1 MSQKCHTDY
10 ITQNGFSQQFLNLA
24 DKGIFS
30 LLLFLYLGGNVINL
44 MLFAKTLG
52 SMWAS
57 TPTDCAFIELCRRT
71 STPTKCAFI
80 EHCNVPPFYLLPPK
94 L

>member
-10 ITQNGFSQQFLNLA
+10 ITRNGLSQQFLKLA
-24 DKGIFS
+24 DKGFFS

-52 SMWAS
+52 SMWAVQCS
-57 TPTDCAFIELCRRT
+57 KIVYR
-71 STPTKCAFI
+71 
-80 EHCNVPPFYLLPPK
+80 
-94 L
+94 

>member
-30 LLLFLYLGGNVINL
+30 LLLSLSLGGNVINL
-44 MLFAKTLG
+44 MLFAKALG

-57 TPTDCAFIELCRRT
+57 TPTNCAFIELCRMAAILT
-71 STPTKCAFI
+71 AAP
-80 EHCNVPPFYLLPPK
+80 
-94 L
+94 

>member
-10 ITQNGFSQQFLNLA
+10 ITQNGFSQHFFNLA

-44 MLFAKTLG
+44 MLFAKALG

-57 TPTDCAFIELCRRT
+57 TPTNCDFIELCRMAAILT
-71 STPTKCAFI
+71 AAP
-80 EHCNVPPFYLLPPK
+80 
-94 L
+94 

>member
-24 DKGIFS
+24 DKGFFS

-57 TPTDCAFIELCRRT
+57 TPYEMCLYRT
-71 STPTKCAFI
+71 
-80 EHCNVPPFYLLPPK
+80 L
-94 L
+94 